1 MHHSRLKTK
10 NSFILYDNLIL
21 ILDLNGES
29 KTVAVYPLVP
39 PAWKHSFNLTV
50 LAGAGDSNDM
60 QCFISSFIKG
70 AAFITIKVQ
79 AKKILFKILSLG
91 YKSYPIQFDQTY
103 SIEVELRYQ
112 GVSSTSNPPQT
123 EWNMEIKI
131 DGAKFFEEVKTNL
144 INYND
149 VVYIVGFGDVY
160 CKDNIRIQD
169 LKFTPLFNEGSY
181 CIFFSHLEIF
191 TQKLTFCS

>member
-10 NSFILYDNLIL
+10 NNFILYDHLIL
-21 ILDLNGES
+21 ILDLNGEL
-29 KTVAVYPLVP
+29 KTVAVYPLIP

-60 QCFISSFIKG
+60 QCFISRLGIKG
-70 AAFITIKVQ
+70 AALITIKVQ
-79 AKKILFKILSLG
+79 SKNIRIKILSLV

-103 SIEVELRYQ
+103 SIEVKLRYQ
-112 GVSSTSNPPQT
+112 GVSSIDPPRT

-131 DGAKFFEEVKTNL
+131 DGANFFEEVKTNL
-144 INYND
+144 VNYND
-149 VVYIVGFGDVY
+149 VVYRVGFGDVY

-181 CIFFSHLEIF
+181 YIFFSHLEIF
-191 TQKLTFCS
+191 TQKHFL